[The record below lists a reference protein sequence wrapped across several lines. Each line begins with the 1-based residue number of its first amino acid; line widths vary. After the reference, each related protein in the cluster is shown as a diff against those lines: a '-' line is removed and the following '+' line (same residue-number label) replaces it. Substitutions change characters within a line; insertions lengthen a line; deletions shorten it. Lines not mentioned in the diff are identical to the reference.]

1 MIYFLVFYVITG
13 FSMFFYLNE
22 QVSVDVYLKNEETGK
37 EIRPN
42 EFGLNIIKII
52 MSIFW
57 FITIWHIAYVKIKEK
72 GWF

>member
-1 MIYFLVFYVITG
+1 MMYLLVFDIIMT

-22 QVSVDVYLKNEETGK
+22 QVNVDVYLKNKETGK

-52 MSIFW
+52 MSVFW
-57 FITIWHIAYVKIKEK
+57 FITIWHIAYQKGKEK